1 MAEVREHEHESD
13 DYRLGQ
19 LLLERGKLD
28 RAGFDRVWRL
38 HEQHGQRVETVVTSL
53 GLVPEREMAEILA
66 EFLATPLL
74 YPADYPAEPALD
86 EAISPAFLK
95 ESRVLPLGETDAGIE
110 LAMADPR
117 DAFTRQAV
125 ELKFGRPVLPRVAVP
140 SELEAAVE
148 QLFGGGG
155 SSMAQIVETIGG
167 EDADADADAE
177 RLRSLASEAPVIR
190 LVNLIIGR
198 AVEARASDVHV
209 EPFEDR
215 LRVRYRVDGVLQEGE
230 APPTKL
236 RHAVIS
242 RIKIMANLNI
252 AERRLPQDG
261 RIKLVVRGK
270 EIDLRVSTV
279 PTMHGEKAVLRI
291 LDKSTGLMGFDELG
305 FEPDSLGGYLEML
318 RRPNGIVLVT
328 GPTGSGK
335 TTTLYAS
342 LLTLNSPEKNIVT
355 VEDPVEYQL
364 YGVNQIQVRPQIG
377 LSFASVL
384 RSVLRQDPD
393 IIMIG
398 EIRDLETAQIA
409 VQASLTGHL
418 VLSTLHTNSAA
429 ASVSRLIDMGVEEYL
444 LTSTL
449 SGVVAQRLVRN
460 LCPHCKERYVPQ
472 DEVVREFRLDKI
484 GGGGDVSLYRPKGCG
499 KCGDSGYYGRS
510 CISEV
515 LRVDDA
521 LQTAIM
527 EHADA
532 RRIHERAVAGGMRSM
547 YEDGLRKALAGHT
560 SVEEVLRATR
570 EQ

>member
-1 MAEVREHEHESD
+1 MAEAQEHDSED
-13 DYRLGQ
+13 FRLGQ
-19 LLLERGKLD
+19 RLLERGKLD
-28 RAGFDRVWRL
+28 KAGFERVWRL
-38 HEQHGQRVETVVTSL
+38 HEQHGQRIETVVISL
-53 GLVPEREMAEILA
+53 GLVPERDMAELLA
-66 EFLATPLL
+66 EFLSLPLMQ
-74 YPADYPAEPALD
+74 PADYPAEAVFD
-86 EAISPAFLK
+86 GGMSTAFLK
-95 ESRVLPLGETDAGIE
+95 ESRVLPLGEANEGIV

-117 DAFTRQAV
+117 DAFARQAV
-125 ELKFGRPVLPRVAVP
+125 ELKFGRPVVPCVAVP
-140 SELEAAVE
+140 SELEAAIE
-148 QLFGGGG
+148 QLVGGGD
-155 SSMAQIVETIGG
+155 SSMAEIVETIGG
-167 EDADADADAE
+167 EDAEADADAE

-198 AVEARASDVHV
+198 AVEARASDVHI

-215 LRVRYRVDGVLQEGE
+215 LRVRYRVDGVLKEDE

-242 RIKIMANLNI
+242 RVKIMANLNI

-279 PTMHGEKAVLRI
+279 PTMHGEKVVLRI
-291 LDKSTGLMGFDELG
+291 LDKSTGLMGFDDLG
-305 FEPDSLGGYLEML
+305 FESDSLNGYLEML
-318 RRPNGIVLVT
+318 RQPNGIVLVT

-364 YGVNQIQVRPQIG
+364 FGVNQIQVRPQIG

-429 ASVSRLIDMGVEEYL
+429 ASVSRLIDMGVEDYL

-460 LCPHCKERYVPQ
+460 LCPHCKERYTPQ
-472 DEVVREFRLDKI
+472 PELARELDLDRLAQGSEI
-484 GGGGDVSLYRPKGCG
+484 ALYRAKGCG
-499 KCGDSGYYGRS
+499 ECGDTGYFGRS

-515 LRVDDA
+515 LRVDEA
-521 LQTAIM
+521 LQSAIM

-532 RRIHERAVAGGMRSM
+532 RRIQERAAAGGMRTM
-547 YEDGLRKALAGHT
+547 YEDGLRKALAGQT